1 MSHELRTPL
10 NAILGFSALL
20 REGHGGPL
28 TEEQAR
34 QIGFV
39 HEAGEHLLALINDLL
54 DVTRIEAGR
63 AELSVDDFDLA
74 VVIGQVAASLGP
86 MVRAKGLSF
95 SCETGGSPLPMR
107 GDRRRCF
114 QVLLNLAGNAVKFTD
129 AGEVR
134 IAAAAAGERVEIVVS
149 DTGTGIA
156 PEHMPMLFEAFRQLG
171 TGRRRE
177 QEGTG
182 LGLHLSRRLV
192 EAMGGSIRARS
203 APGEG
208 SVFTVLMPR
217 TAAAAAQACA
227 STA

>member
-28 TEEQAR
+28 SEEQAR

-39 HEAGEHLLALINDLL
+39 HDAGVHLLALINDLL

-63 AELSVDDFDLA
+63 AELQLEDFDLA

-86 MVRAKGLSF
+86 MVQGKGLRLT
-95 SCETGGSPLPMR
+95 CETGASPLPMR

-114 QVLLNLAGNAVKFTD
+114 QVLLNLAGNAVKFTETGD
-129 AGEVR
+129 VR
-134 IAAAAAGERVEIVVS
+134 LAAAAAGERVEIVVS
-149 DTGTGIA
+149 DTGVGIA
-156 PEHMPMLFEAFRQLG
+156 AEHMPLLFEAFRQLG
-171 TGRRRE
+171 EGRRRAH
-177 QEGTG
+177 EGTG

-192 EAMGGSIRARS
+192 EAMGGSIRAHS
-203 APGEG
+203 TPGKG
-208 SVFTVLMPR
+208 SVFTVMLPR
-217 TAAAAAQACA
+217 VVRTPVEAFA
-227 STA
+227 